1 MSRSKDLAEEW
12 LCGSED
18 CGVNR
23 KKIRAPQQE
32 KSYIKPTLPETK
44 LPHSQGCQELV
55 VDKALDRFV
64 LRLPDG
70 LRLKLKRIAKENRRS
85 LNGEIVARMERSLA
99 QPQSGELSDEVRLAL
114 IREVFG
120 LKDTLDI
127 SKTNAD
133 SD

>member
-1 MSRSKDLAEEW
+1 M
-12 LCGSED
+12 
-18 CGVNR
+18 
-23 KKIRAPQQE
+23 
-32 KSYIKPTLPETK
+32 
-44 LPHSQGCQELV
+44 
-55 VDKALDRFV
+55 DKALDRFV

>member
-1 MSRSKDLAEEW
+1 M
-12 LCGSED
+12 
-18 CGVNR
+18 
-23 KKIRAPQQE
+23 
-32 KSYIKPTLPETK
+32 
-44 LPHSQGCQELV
+44 
-55 VDKALDRFV
+55 DKALDRFV

-114 IREVFG
+114 IYEVFG